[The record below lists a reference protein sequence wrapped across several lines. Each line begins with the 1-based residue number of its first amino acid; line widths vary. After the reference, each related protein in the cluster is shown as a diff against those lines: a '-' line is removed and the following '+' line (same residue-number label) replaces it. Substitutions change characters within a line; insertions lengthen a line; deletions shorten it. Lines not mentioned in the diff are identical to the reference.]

1 MVDDAMPITLPNM
14 VEAITETIFFHE
26 QEAKQVAARVPPRG
40 SSSKAK
46 SQGSPFPMPSNWEE
60 E

>member
-1 MVDDAMPITLPNM
+1 MVDDAMPITLPNI
-14 VEAITETIFFHE
+14 VEAITETIFFHA
-26 QEAKQVAARVPPRG
+26 QEANQVAARVPPQG